1 MYVCVCLFV
10 CMLYVY
16 VCIYVCMPV
25 QTKWFHDTGGDQ
37 VSQQFVFG
45 CVVLLNASDFNLFQT
60 YIFHIYR
67 KLKFFT
73 FPDGAAAVQGDG
85 YQQPGRG
92 WHGQQTGGGL
102 QRHLQQR
109 PQQRRGQQQLLHLLG
124 GRHLGLLQRGS
135 IAASDNKLAE

>member
-1 MYVCVCLFV
+1 MDVNLQSYGPKLQTFHGEYGTYVNSSDV
-10 CMLYVY
+10 
-16 VCIYVCMPV
+16 MPV

-60 YIFHIYR
+60 YIFHMYR
-67 KLKFFT
+67 KLKFFI

-92 WHGQQTGGGL
+92 WDGQQTGGGL

-124 GRHLGLLQRGS
+124 GRHLGLLQ
-135 IAASDNKLAE
+135 